1 MTMEANAESL
11 AQTKGPP
18 KRRLRNYLL
27 DRRFQLKYTGAVV
40 LVTVL
45 VGGVLGYFAYDYS
58 RGQTQALSIQM
69 MDQPDLDA
77 EAMSSIMA
85 QAEARDRQVLYSI
98 VGGIVILAIALGLT
112 GIVVTHRVVGPAY
125 KLRRLL
131 GEVAE
136 GKLHVEGRLRR
147 GDELQEVFE
156 AFARMLESLRSKQ
169 ATEVSELDAALE
181 RAREAGVSEEQLEPI
196 RSVRDKMQRELE

>member
-1 MTMEANAESL
+1 MEANAESL